1 MISSITHMQ
10 SGTEIKYERVKTHP
24 NYKYDELKNDIC
36 LIKEQFNYKRNAY
49 SMQHTRPFD
58 SF

>member
-1 MISSITHMQ
+1 MQ